1 MKRAAV
7 SFISLSFVD
16 ILFAALGAIIFLF
29 IIVPKGGESAD
40 PQKVVPLSLDYNQ
53 SMVFGDFGETHPDLD
68 IGDTIK
74 ALAVTKKAFPVV
86 KDCPPKKD
94 CPECPPPIECPP
106 CDCPEVEEDEKETDP
121 NNDFVQGLNF
131 GFPVKF
137 GVIAEWESIKDNVDL
152 YLCKGGT
159 CVYGRPRRQ
168 TDDQIGVW
176 TNATKK
182 EGFFKRIFGGE
193 RGNPSSSEI
202 VFQEEKIISGQYDVL
217 GKFKNTQ
224 TEGKMNVAVDFSI
237 FSEKKSGGKSGKV
250 ITKTLTLGGGEERV
264 ASITLNSDGT
274 FSVRK

>member
-1 MKRAAV
+1 MKRATV

-29 IIVPKGGESAD
+29 IIVPKGGASAD
-40 PQKVVPLSLDYNQ
+40 PQKVVPLSVDYNR
-53 SMVFGDFGETHPDLD
+53 SKVFGDFGEIYPNLD

-74 ALAVTKKAFPVV
+74 ALAVTQRAFPVA

-106 CDCPEVEEDEKETDP
+106 CDCPEVEKKPVQEEEI
-121 NNDFVQGLNF
+121 VQGLNF

-159 CVYGRPRRQ
+159 CVYGRPGRQ

-182 EGFFKRIFGGE
+182 EGFFRKIFGGE

-202 VFQEEKIISGQYDVL
+202 VYQEEKIIPGRYDLL

-224 TEGKMNVAVDFSI
+224 MEGKMNVAVKFSI

-250 ITKTLTLGGGEERV
+250 INKTLTLGGGEERV

>member
-29 IIVPKGGESAD
+29 IIVPKGGKSPD
-40 PQKVVPLSLDYNQ
+40 PQKVVALSLDYNQ
-53 SMVFGDFGETHPDLD
+53 SMVFGDFSETHPDLD

-106 CDCPEVEEDEKETDP
+106 CDCPEVEEETDQ
-121 NNDFVQGLNF
+121 NNDVVQGLNF

-137 GVIAEWESIKDNVDL
+137 GVIADWESINDNVDL

-159 CVYGRPRRQ
+159 CVYGRPGSQ
-168 TDDQIGVW
+168 TNDQIGVW

-182 EGFFKRIFGGE
+182 PGFFSKLIGGE

-202 VFQEEKIISGQYDVL
+202 VYQENKIIPGEYEVL
-217 GKFKNTQ
+217 GKFKRTQ
-224 TEGKMNVAVDFSI
+224 VEGKMNVAVEFTI
-237 FSEKKSGGKSGKV
+237 YSENNSRGKSGKV

-264 ASITLNSDGT
+264 ASISLNSDGT